1 MAEVENQSEGVR
13 PGDQSEKLYNKIKEI
28 YGDELDNYRDVRG
41 KTVYIKKDKKVIWL
55 RGTTSGSIS
64 INAYGDLY
72 RDLEYLFAAKFP
84 IPNKSNI
91 NNGENNEENN
101 EENAS
106 NIKYLVIDKNTIK
119 SIKQKKKTES
129 ITITFSKKNSL
140 SEEKFARRVKEILN
154 MDQNEYS
161 TEEYKEE
168 IKKFIDF
175 GAKQIIMTGA
185 PGTGKTFIAKE
196 IAKEIGG
203 ELEWKE
209 NEEEKKYRLVQFHPS
224 YDYTDFIEGLRP
236 IEKKD
241 NEGADG
247 KIVFAKKDGIFKK
260 FCRKVATEGDKDK
273 KYVFIIDEINRA
285 DLSKVFGEL
294 MYCLEADK
302 RGNRNKVLTPYE
314 NLTTYDDEGKKM
326 DNDIFKGG
334 FYIPENVI
342 IIGTMND
349 IDRSVESMDF
359 ALRRRFLWKKIKVSR
374 RLLKEGLKAI
384 SDKENWNLENKNVEI
399 SEIVTAI
406 EALNEKIK
414 EQEGLGSEYCVS
426 HGQFANLPQNI
437 LEKLSDDKDNA
448 GDEVKVE
455 EFLKAVWDLRLRSLI
470 YEYVRGENY
479 AEKFTEDCKNV
490 FLNSEETQK

>member
-1 MAEVENQSEGVR
+1 MAEVENQPKSVR
-13 PGDQSEKLYNKIKEI
+13 PGDQSVRLYNKIKEI
-28 YGDELDNYRDVRG
+28 YGDELEEYPLNNEKTKTILLKTKGG
-41 KTVYIKKDKKVIWL
+41 KKLWL
-55 RGTTSGSIS
+55 RGITGGSIS
-64 INAYGDLY
+64 INADGAPYKECD
-72 RDLEYLFAAKFP
+72 YLIAANFSDENTKYLIAEKKDITLPSMSHFSIDNEEDFAA
-84 IPNKSNI
+84 
-91 NNGENNEENN
+91 E
-101 EENAS
+101 
-106 NIKYLVIDKNTIK
+106 V
-119 SIKQKKKTES
+119 
-129 ITITFSKKNSL
+129 
-140 SEEKFARRVKEILN
+140 RRILN

-359 ALRRRFLWKKIKVSR
+359 ALRRCFLWKEIKVSR

-384 SDKENWNLENKNVEI
+384 SDKENWNLKNKDVKI
-399 SEIVTAI
+399 SGIVTAI
-406 EALNEKIK
+406 EALNKKIK

-448 GDEVKVE
+448 E

-490 FLNSEETQK
+490 FLNSAETQK

>member
-1 MAEVENQSEGVR
+1 MAEVEKQAEVVKSEEFGEQSVR
-13 PGDQSEKLYNKIKEI
+13 LYNKIKEI
-28 YGDELDNYRDVRG
+28 YGDELEKYPLNNEKTKTILLKTKCG
-41 KTVYIKKDKKVIWL
+41 KKIWL
-55 RGTTSGSIS
+55 RGITGGSIS
-64 INAYGDLY
+64 INADGAPYKECD
-72 RDLEYLFAAKFP
+72 YLFAAIFP
-84 IPNKSNI
+84 PKDKANKDKANK
-91 NNGENNEENN
+91 GK
-101 EENAS
+101 A
-106 NIKYLVIDKNTIK
+106 KYLIA
-119 SIKQKKKTES
+119 KKKD
-129 ITITFSKKNSL
+129 ITLPSMSQTAFSDD
-140 SEEKFARRVKEILN
+140 EEKFAAEVRRILN

-359 ALRRRFLWKKIKVSR
+359 ALRRRFLWKEIKVSQ

-384 SDKENWNLENKNVEI
+384 SDKENWNLKNKDVKI
-399 SEIVTAI
+399 SGIVTAI

-448 GDEVKVE
+448 K

-470 YEYVRGENY
+470 FEYVRGENY

>member
-1 MAEVENQSEGVR
+1 MAAAKKGDHSDGMG
-13 PGDQSEKLYNKIKEI
+13 PGDQSVRLYNKIKEI
-28 YGDELDNYRDVRG
+28 YGDELEKYPLNNEKTKTILLKTKGG
-41 KTVYIKKDKKVIWL
+41 KKIWL
-55 RGTTSGSIS
+55 RGINGGSIS
-64 INAYGDLY
+64 INANGAPYKECDYLIAANFFNENQT
-72 RDLEYLFAAKFP
+72 EYLIAEKKDITLPSMSHF
-84 IPNKSNI
+84 
-91 NNGENNEENN
+91 
-101 EENAS
+101 
-106 NIKYLVIDKNTIK
+106 
-119 SIKQKKKTES
+119 SIH
-129 ITITFSKKNSL
+129 N
-140 SEEKFARRVKEILN
+140 EEKFAAEVRGILN
-154 MDQNEYS
+154 MDNSGYS

-359 ALRRRFLWKKIKVSR
+359 ALRRRFLWKEIKVSW
-374 RLLKEGLKAI
+374 RLLEEGLKAI
-384 SDKENWNLENKNVEI
+384 SDKENWNLKNKDVKI
-399 SEIVTAI
+399 SKIVTAI

-437 LEKLSDDKDNA
+437 LEKLSDDKD
-448 GDEVKVE
+448 KVE

-470 YEYVRGENY
+470 FEYVRGENY

-490 FLNSEETQK
+490 FLNSEETQQ

>member
-106 NIKYLVIDKNTIK
+106 NIKYLVIDKNKIK

-359 ALRRRFLWKKIKVSR
+359 ALRRRFLWKEIKVSR

>member
-1 MAEVENQSEGVR
+1 
-13 PGDQSEKLYNKIKEI
+13 
-28 YGDELDNYRDVRG
+28 
-41 KTVYIKKDKKVIWL
+41 
-55 RGTTSGSIS
+55 
-64 INAYGDLY
+64 
-72 RDLEYLFAAKFP
+72 
-84 IPNKSNI
+84 
-91 NNGENNEENN
+91 
-101 EENAS
+101 
-106 NIKYLVIDKNTIK
+106 
-119 SIKQKKKTES
+119 
-129 ITITFSKKNSL
+129 
-140 SEEKFARRVKEILN
+140 
-154 MDQNEYS
+154 
-161 TEEYKEE
+161 
-168 IKKFIDF
+168 
-175 GAKQIIMTGA
+175 
-185 PGTGKTFIAKE
+185 
-196 IAKEIGG
+196 
-203 ELEWKE
+203 
-209 NEEEKKYRLVQFHPS
+209 
-224 YDYTDFIEGLRP
+224 
-236 IEKKD
+236 
-241 NEGADG
+241 
-247 KIVFAKKDGIFKK
+247 
-260 FCRKVATEGDKDK
+260 
-273 KYVFIIDEINRA
+273 
-285 DLSKVFGEL
+285 
-294 MYCLEADK
+294 
-302 RGNRNKVLTPYE
+302 
-314 NLTTYDDEGKKM
+314 M

-359 ALRRRFLWKKIKVSR
+359 ALRRRFLWKEIKVSR

-384 SDKENWNLENKNVEI
+384 SDKEKWNLENKNVEI

>member
-359 ALRRRFLWKKIKVSR
+359 ALRRRFLWKEIKVSR

-455 EFLKAVWDLRLRSLI
+455 EFLKAVGDLRLRSLI

>member
-91 NNGENNEENN
+91 NNGENN

-359 ALRRRFLWKKIKVSR
+359 ALRRRFLWKEIKVSR

>member
-1 MAEVENQSEGVR
+1 MAEVENQPKSVR
-13 PGDQSEKLYNKIKEI
+13 PGDQSVRLYNKIKEI
-28 YGDELDNYRDVRG
+28 YGDELEEYPLNNEKTKTILLKTKGG
-41 KTVYIKKDKKVIWL
+41 KKLWL
-55 RGTTSGSIS
+55 RGITGGSIS
-64 INAYGDLY
+64 INADGAPYKECD
-72 RDLEYLFAAKFP
+72 YLIAANFSGENTKYLIAEKKDITLPSMSHFSIHNEEDFAA
-84 IPNKSNI
+84 
-91 NNGENNEENN
+91 E
-101 EENAS
+101 
-106 NIKYLVIDKNTIK
+106 V
-119 SIKQKKKTES
+119 
-129 ITITFSKKNSL
+129 
-140 SEEKFARRVKEILN
+140 RRILN

-359 ALRRRFLWKKIKVSR
+359 ALRRRFLWKEIKVSQ

-384 SDKENWNLENKNVEI
+384 SDKENWNLKNKDVKI
-399 SEIVTAI
+399 SGIVTAI

-448 GDEVKVE
+448 E
-455 EFLKAVWDLRLRSLI
+455 EFLEAVWDLRLRSLI
-470 YEYVRGENY
+470 FEYVRGENY

>member
-1 MAEVENQSEGVR
+1 M
-13 PGDQSEKLYNKIKEI
+13 I
-28 YGDELDNYRDVRG
+28 
-41 KTVYIKKDKKVIWL
+41 
-55 RGTTSGSIS
+55 
-64 INAYGDLY
+64 
-72 RDLEYLFAAKFP
+72 AANFF
-84 IPNKSNI
+84 
-91 NNGENNEENN
+91 
-101 EENAS
+101 
-106 NIKYLVIDKNTIK
+106 DKNTKYLIAEK
-119 SIKQKKKTES
+119 KDITLPSMSHFSID
-129 ITITFSKKNSL
+129 N
-140 SEEKFARRVKEILN
+140 EEDFAAEVRRILN

-359 ALRRRFLWKKIKVSR
+359 ALRRRFLWKEIKVSR

>member
-302 RGNRNKVLTPYE
+302 RGNRNKVLTPYD
-314 NLTTYDDEGKKM
+314 NLTTYDDEVKKM

-359 ALRRRFLWKKIKVSR
+359 ALRRRFLWKEIKVSR

>member
-1 MAEVENQSEGVR
+1 MAEVENQPKSVR
-13 PGDQSEKLYNKIKEI
+13 PGDQSGKLYNKVKEI
-28 YGDELDNYRDVRG
+28 CGDELDNYRHVRG
-41 KTVYIKKDKKVIWL
+41 ETIYYIEKDEKVIWL

-64 INAYGDLY
+64 INAGGKLYGDW
-72 RDLEYLFAAKFP
+72 DYLFAAKFP

-91 NNGENNEENN
+91 NNK
-101 EENAS
+101 ENAS
-106 NIKYLVIDKNTIK
+106 NIEYLVIDKNTIE

-129 ITITFSKKNSL
+129 ITITFSNNNNYLLL
-140 SEEKFARRVKEILN
+140 SEEEFARRVKEILN

-359 ALRRRFLWKKIKVSR
+359 ALRRRFLWKEIKVSR

-384 SDKENWNLENKNVEI
+384 SDKENWNLKNKDVKI
-399 SEIVTAI
+399 SGIVTAI

-448 GDEVKVE
+448 E
-455 EFLKAVWDLRLRSLI
+455 EFLEAVWDLRLRSLI
-470 YEYVRGENY
+470 FEYVRGENY

>member
-1 MAEVENQSEGVR
+1 MAEVEKQAEVVKSEEFGEQSVR
-13 PGDQSEKLYNKIKEI
+13 LYNKIKEI
-28 YGDELDNYRDVRG
+28 YGDELEKYPLNNEKTKTILLKTKGG
-41 KTVYIKKDKKVIWL
+41 KKIWL
-55 RGTTSGSIS
+55 RGITGGSIS
-64 INAYGDLY
+64 INADGAPYKECD
-72 RDLEYLFAAKFP
+72 YLFAAKFP

-91 NNGENNEENN
+91 NNEG
-101 EENAS
+101 NAS
-106 NIKYLVIDKNTIK
+106 NTRYRVMDKNTIE
-119 SIKQKKKTES
+119 KQKKTAES
-129 ITITFSKKNSL
+129 ITITFPNNNFL
-140 SEEKFARRVKEILN
+140 SEEDFAAEVRRILN

-359 ALRRRFLWKKIKVSR
+359 ALRRRFLWKEIKVSQ

-384 SDKENWNLENKNVEI
+384 SDKENWNLKNKDVKI
-399 SEIVTAI
+399 SGIVTAI

-448 GDEVKVE
+448 E

-470 YEYVRGENY
+470 FEYVRGENY

>member
-13 PGDQSEKLYNKIKEI
+13 PGDQSQKLYNKIKEI

-359 ALRRRFLWKKIKVSR
+359 ALRRRFLWKEIKVSR

>member
-359 ALRRRFLWKKIKVSR
+359 ALRRRFLWKEIKVSR

>member
-203 ELEWKE
+203 ELEWQE

-359 ALRRRFLWKKIKVSR
+359 ALRRRFLWKEIKVSR

-384 SDKENWNLENKNVEI
+384 SDKENWNLEHKNVEI

>member
-1 MAEVENQSEGVR
+1 
-13 PGDQSEKLYNKIKEI
+13 
-28 YGDELDNYRDVRG
+28 
-41 KTVYIKKDKKVIWL
+41 
-55 RGTTSGSIS
+55 
-64 INAYGDLY
+64 
-72 RDLEYLFAAKFP
+72 
-84 IPNKSNI
+84 
-91 NNGENNEENN
+91 
-101 EENAS
+101 
-106 NIKYLVIDKNTIK
+106 
-119 SIKQKKKTES
+119 
-129 ITITFSKKNSL
+129 
-140 SEEKFARRVKEILN
+140 

-359 ALRRRFLWKKIKVSR
+359 ALRRRFLWKEIKVSR

-384 SDKENWNLENKNVEI
+384 SDKENWNLKNKDVKI
-399 SEIVTAI
+399 SGIVTAI
-406 EALNEKIK
+406 EALNKKIK

-448 GDEVKVE
+448 E
-455 EFLKAVWDLRLRSLI
+455 EFLEAVWDLRLRSLI
-470 YEYVRGENY
+470 FEYVRGENY

>member
-1 MAEVENQSEGVR
+1 MAEVEKQAEVVKSEEFGEQSVR
-13 PGDQSEKLYNKIKEI
+13 LYNKIKEI
-28 YGDELDNYRDVRG
+28 YGDELEKYPLNNEKTKTILLKTKGG
-41 KTVYIKKDKKVIWL
+41 KKIWL
-55 RGTTSGSIS
+55 RGITGGSIS
-64 INAYGDLY
+64 INADGAPYKECD
-72 RDLEYLFAAKFP
+72 YLFAAIFP
-84 IPNKSNI
+84 LEGK
-91 NNGENNEENN
+91 
-101 EENAS
+101 A
-106 NIKYLVIDKNTIK
+106 KYLIA
-119 SIKQKKKTES
+119 KKKD
-129 ITITFSKKNSL
+129 ITLPSMSQTAFSDD
-140 SEEKFARRVKEILN
+140 EEKFAAEVRRILN

-359 ALRRRFLWKKIKVSR
+359 ALRRRFLWKEIKVSQ

-384 SDKENWNLENKNVEI
+384 SDKENWNLKNKDVKI
-399 SEIVTAI
+399 SGIVTAI

-448 GDEVKVE
+448 E

>member
-359 ALRRRFLWKKIKVSR
+359 ALRRRFLWKEIKVSR

-384 SDKENWNLENKNVEI
+384 SDKEN
-399 SEIVTAI
+399 
-406 EALNEKIK
+406 LN
-414 EQEGLGSEYCVS
+414 
-426 HGQFANLPQNI
+426 
-437 LEKLSDDKDNA
+437 
-448 GDEVKVE
+448 
-455 EFLKAVWDLRLRSLI
+455 
-470 YEYVRGENY
+470 
-479 AEKFTEDCKNV
+479 
-490 FLNSEETQK
+490 

>member
-1 MAEVENQSEGVR
+1 MAEVENQPKSVR
-13 PGDQSEKLYNKIKEI
+13 PGDQSVRLYNKIKEI
-28 YGDELDNYRDVRG
+28 YGDELEEYPLNNEKTKTILLKTKGG
-41 KTVYIKKDKKVIWL
+41 KKLWL
-55 RGTTSGSIS
+55 RGITGGSIS
-64 INAYGDLY
+64 INADGAPYKECD
-72 RDLEYLFAAKFP
+72 YLIAANFF
-84 IPNKSNI
+84 
-91 NNGENNEENN
+91 
-101 EENAS
+101 
-106 NIKYLVIDKNTIK
+106 DKNTKYLIAEK
-119 SIKQKKKTES
+119 KDITLPSMSHFSID
-129 ITITFSKKNSL
+129 N
-140 SEEKFARRVKEILN
+140 EEDFAAEVRRILN

-359 ALRRRFLWKKIKVSR
+359 ALRRRFLWKEIKVSQ

-384 SDKENWNLENKNVEI
+384 SDKENWNLKNKDVKI
-399 SEIVTAI
+399 SGIVTAI

-448 GDEVKVE
+448 E